1 MVLLTPTRNLTIFPA
16 LLSLYPASVRAQPIS
31 AQSKPSMEQLCNLKA
46 DAMKE
51 LIQSIRFVGSNCL
64 TIGSI

>member
-1 MVLLTPTRNLTIFPA
+1 
-16 LLSLYPASVRAQPIS
+16 VRAQPIS